1 MRAQIAE
8 KMVRIRNLKDLLQYT
23 IRIGEGDI
31 GRKVKDEIHKHEK
44 ELRIL
49 KVRMDNSAETSNKNN
64 FS

>member
-31 GRKVKDEIHKHEK
+31 GRKVRDEIHKHER

-49 KVRMDNSAETSNKNN
+49 KVQMDNSAETSNKNN

>member
-31 GRKVKDEIHKHEK
+31 GRKVKDEIHKHER

-49 KVRMDNSAETSNKNN
+49 KVQMDNSADTSNKNN

>member
-31 GRKVKDEIHKHEK
+31 GRKVKDEIHKHER

-49 KVRMDNSAETSNKNN
+49 KVQLNASENLNK
-64 FS
+64 

>member
-49 KVRMDNSAETSNKNN
+49 KVQMDNSAENLNK
-64 FS
+64 

>member
-31 GRKVKDEIHKHEK
+31 GRKVKDEIHKHER

-49 KVRMDNSAETSNKNN
+49 KVQMDNSAETSNKNN
-64 FS
+64 LS

>member
-31 GRKVKDEIHKHEK
+31 GRKVKDEIHKHER
-44 ELRIL
+44 ELKIL
-49 KVRMDNSAETSNKNN
+49 KVKLNSAEGLNK
-64 FS
+64 

>member
-31 GRKVKDEIHKHEK
+31 GRKVKDEINKHER

-49 KVRMDNSAETSNKNN
+49 KVQLNASENLNK
-64 FS
+64 

>member
-49 KVRMDNSAETSNKNN
+49 KVKMDNSAENLNK
-64 FS
+64 

>member
-31 GRKVKDEIHKHEK
+31 GRKVKDEIHKHER

-49 KVRMDNSAETSNKNN
+49 KVQMDNSAETSNKNN